1 MSIFGRVK
9 EMAEADIHHMLDK
22 MEDPI
27 RMAKQYIRQVEQQ
40 LDETRHALF
49 QQVNAEQHY
58 DLMIANASQMA
69 VKRLRQAELAIER
82 NEESIAEIAVQD
94 KLYHQRLVQEYEG
107 QREVIRQQANT
118 LREQI
123 VQLTDMHQDL
133 QNRLFFLE
141 SRLQAAQS
149 VKAASST
156 IGSLD
161 QEKLARGFTR
171 MEERLRYLEM
181 GVHSQQY
188 GSAASDPAGK
198 LDAYESQEAIKAELN
213 RIRESQGKI

>member
-1 MSIFGRVK
+1 
-9 EMAEADIHHMLDK
+9 
-22 MEDPI
+22 
-27 RMAKQYIRQVEQQ
+27 
-40 LDETRHALF
+40 
-49 QQVNAEQHY
+49 
-58 DLMIANASQMA
+58 
-69 VKRLRQAELAIER
+69 
-82 NEESIAEIAVQD
+82 
-94 KLYHQRLVQEYEG
+94 
-107 QREVIRQQANT
+107 
-118 LREQI
+118 
-123 VQLTDMHQDL
+123 MHQDL

-156 IGSLD
+156 IGNLD

-188 GSAASDPAGK
+188 VSAASDPAGK

-213 RIRESQGKI
+213 RIRESQGKK

>member
-1 MSIFGRVK
+1 MGIFGRVK

-27 RMAKQYIRQVEQQ
+27 RMAKQYIRQVEEQI
-40 LDETRHALF
+40 DETRHALI
-49 QQVNAEQHY
+49 QQVNAEQQY
-58 DLMIANASQMA
+58 DVMITRAGEMA
-69 VKRLRQAELAIER
+69 AKRLRQAELAIDR
-82 NEESIAEIAVQD
+82 DEESIAEIAVQD

-141 SRLQAAQS
+141 SRLHAAQS
-149 VKAASST
+149 VKSASST
-156 IGSLD
+156 IAALD
-161 QEKLARGFTR
+161 NEKLARGFTR
-171 MEERLRYLEM
+171 VEERLRYLETGM
-181 GVHSQQY
+181 NTRLY
-188 GSAASDPAGK
+188 GSSASDPAGK
-198 LDAYESQEAIKAELN
+198 LDAYETQEAIKVELN
-213 RIRESQGKI
+213 RIRESQGKE